1 MAVNTPIIESNWLNK
16 GSKKFSIM
24 TSMFPTILKTL

>member
-1 MAVNTPIIESNWLNK
+1 MAVNTPVIENNWFNK

-24 TSMFPTILKTL
+24 TSVFPTILKTL